1 MASIESLNEINEYV
15 REYLRYHNL
24 SLTLENFEQEIKSK
38 QMPRRLRNDPALYS
52 QSSEP
57 RLHALFK
64 AVSSID

>member
-15 REYLRYHNL
+15 REYLRYHNM
-24 SLTLENFEQEIKSK
+24 SSTLESFEQEIKSK
-38 QMPRRLRNDPALYS
+38 QMPRRLRNDPSLYS

-64 AVSSID
+64 PVT